1 MTFDVRYLHLAPF
14 CFEIRTDINKVTA
27 NLQQIYGDLFSTTP
41 GIADY
46 YLTLRSGSGLRK
58 YLRPQARFLA
68 DQQEPFKPIDIDNG
82 FALLEWGM
90 NWCIATSEMR
100 FVIVHAAVLAKDG
113 KAVLFPAPPG
123 SGKSTLTAWLAFN
136 GWRLLS
142 DEMALLIPGTNQ
154 VIPFVRPICLKNQSI
169 DLARQWFP
177 QARFSTVAKNTHKG
191 DVVHL
196 SPPAQSW
203 QHNTEPA
210 EVVAIVFPKYQKAQ
224 PLEVTALN
232 QAQAFM
238 ALAENAFNFSLAGS
252 EGFQTIVQLVEH
264 CQNYEVT
271 YADVAELAE
280 FLQQDVL
287 PYAHP

>member
-1 MTFDVRYLHLAPF
+1 MTLDVKYLNLSPF
-14 CFEIRTDINKVTA
+14 CFQISTDISKVSA
-27 NLQQIYGDLFSTTP
+27 NLQHIYGDLLTNTP
-41 GIADY
+41 GIPDY
-46 YLTLRSGSGLRK
+46 YLTLRAGSGLRK
-58 YLRPQARFLA
+58 YIRPQARFLA
-68 DQQEPFKPIDIDNG
+68 DQHEPFKPIDIDNG

-169 DLARQWFP
+169 ALARNWFP
-177 QARFSTVAKNTHKG
+177 EARFSTVAKNTHKG
-191 DVVHL
+191 DVIHL
-196 SPPAQSW
+196 SPPEQSW
-203 QHNTEPA
+203 QQNSEPA
-210 EVVAIVFPKYQKAQ
+210 EVVAIVFPKYAKAQ
-224 PLEVTALN
+224 QLEVTALN

-238 ALAENAFNFSLAGS
+238 ALAENAFNFSLAGA
-252 EGFQTIVQLVEH
+252 EGFETIVRLVEN

-271 YADVAELAE
+271 YAEVAELAE
-280 FLQQDVL
+280 FLTQDVL
-287 PYAHP
+287 PYAHL

>member
-1 MTFDVRYLHLAPF
+1 MTFDVKYLHLPPF
-14 CFEIRTDINKVTA
+14 CFEVRTNLKKVTD
-27 NLQQIYGDLFSTTP
+27 NLRHIYGDALQSSCVAP
-41 GIADY
+41 DY
-46 YLTLRSGSGLRK
+46 FLTLKSGSGLRK
-58 YLRPQARFLA
+58 IFRPQARFLA
-68 DQQEPFKPIDIDNG
+68 DTQEPFKPIDVDNG

-90 NWCIATSEMR
+90 NWCVATQEMR

-142 DEMALLIPGTNQ
+142 DEMALLEPGTNK
-154 VIPFVRPICLKNQSI
+154 VIPFVRPICLKNRSI
-169 DLARQWFP
+169 DLAKSWFP
-177 QARFSTVAKNTHKG
+177 TAKFSTIAENTHKG

-203 QHNTEPA
+203 QQNTVPA
-210 EVVAIVFPKYQKAQ
+210 KVVAVVFPKFSVAQ
-224 PLEVTALN
+224 ELQVTELN

-238 ALAENAFNFSLAGS
+238 AFAENAFNFSLAGE
-252 EGFQTIVQLVEH
+252 EGFQTIVQLVEK

-271 YADVAELAE
+271 YSEVSELAE
-280 FLQQDVL
+280 FLEQDVL

>member
-1 MTFDVRYLHLAPF
+1 MTFNVRYLNLPPF
-14 CFEIRTDINKVTA
+14 CFEIRTDISKLAA
-27 NLQQIYGDLFSTTP
+27 NLHHIYGDALSCTAQIP
-41 GIADY
+41 DY
-46 YLTLRSGSGLRK
+46 YLTLSAGSGLRK
-58 YLRPQARFLA
+58 YIRPQARFLA
-68 DQQEPFKPIDIDNG
+68 DQQEPFKPIEIDNG

-142 DEMALLIPGTNQ
+142 DEMALLIPGTNR

-169 DLARQWFP
+169 DLARSWFP
-177 QARFSTVAKNTHKG
+177 EARFSSVAKNTHKG

-203 QHNTEPA
+203 LNNKEAA
-210 EVVAIVFPKYQKAQ
+210 EVVAIVFPKYNKAQ
-224 PLEVTALN
+224 QLEITALS

-238 ALAENAFNFSLAGS
+238 ALAENAFNFSLAGA
-252 EGFQTIVQLVEH
+252 EGFHTIVKLVEQ

-271 YADVAELAE
+271 YSQVAELAE

>member
-1 MTFDVRYLHLAPF
+1 MAFDIKYLNLPPF
-14 CFEIRTDINKVTA
+14 CFEIQTDIAKVTA
-27 NLQQIYGDLFSTTP
+27 NLRHIYGGALQSEAVAP
-41 GIADY
+41 DY
-46 YLTLRSGSGLRK
+46 FLTLRAGAGLRK
-58 YLRPQARFLA
+58 YLKPQARFLA
-68 DQQEPFKPIDIDNG
+68 DQHEPFKPIEVDNG

-142 DEMALLIPGTNQ
+142 DEMALLLPGTNT

-169 DLARQWFP
+169 DLARSWFP
-177 QARFSTVAKNTHKG
+177 TASFSSVAKNTHKG

-196 SPPAQSW
+196 SPPAESW
-203 QHNTEPA
+203 QQNTVSA
-210 EVVAIVFPKYQKAQ
+210 EVVAIVFPKYENNQ
-224 PLEVTALN
+224 PLQVTELN

-238 ALAENAFNFSLAGS
+238 ALAENAFNFSLAGHD
-252 EGFQTIVQLVEH
+252 GFQTIVQLVEK

-271 YADVAELAE
+271 YSQVTELAE
-280 FLQQDVL
+280 FLEQDVL
-287 PYAHP
+287 PYAHS